1 MILRSTIRVV
11 EKIKKRKGGKKPM
24 TSVLLQT
31 LEFSPAGNPGREYD
45 RSFRVVPSKR
55 LIIYRYLCIHFHSSL
70 AESYS

>member
-1 MILRSTIRVV
+1 
-11 EKIKKRKGGKKPM
+11 M